1 MIFVPNENHD
11 PRINL
16 AIEQYL
22 LQEMPLDE
30 PILLF
35 YINEPSIIIGR
46 NQNTLEE
53 INRDYVEENGIHVV
67 RRLSGGGAV
76 YHDFGNLNFS
86 FIMPD
91 DGDSFRDFA
100 KVTQPIIQALHEL
113 GVAGAELKGRNDLVI
128 DGMKFSGNAMYAT
141 NGRMFAHGTI
151 MFDSD
156 INEVVNALKVK
167 KDKIES
173 KGIKSIRSRVTN
185 IKPFLP
191 EEKQKMTTEEFRQ
204 EILLKIFGVES
215 VEEVK
220 TYELTDEDWKKI
232 NRISEEYYRNW
243 DWNYG
248 KSPDFNLSRQKRFSI
263 GSIEVHLN
271 VSEGMIKEAKI
282 FGDFFGLGDISD
294 VEKKLVG
301 QKYDKAS
308 LSKIVSQIDVKKYFG
323 AIEPEELLTLLY

>member
-1 MIFVPNENHD
+1 
-11 PRINL
+11 
-16 AIEQYL
+16 
-22 LQEMPLDE
+22 
-30 PILLF
+30 
-35 YINEPSIIIGR
+35 
-46 NQNTLEE
+46 
-53 INRDYVEENGIHVV
+53 
-67 RRLSGGGAV
+67 
-76 YHDFGNLNFS
+76 
-86 FIMPD
+86 
-91 DGDSFRDFA
+91 
-100 KVTQPIIQALHEL
+100 
-113 GVAGAELKGRNDLVI
+113 
-128 DGMKFSGNAMYAT
+128 
-141 NGRMFAHGTI
+141 
-151 MFDSD
+151 
-156 INEVVNALKVK
+156 
-167 KDKIES
+167 
-173 KGIKSIRSRVTN
+173 VTN

-248 KSPDFNLSRQKRFSI
+248 KSPDFNFSRQKRFSI